1 MKHIIATTTVS
12 AAVTAGVAFAVYTY
26 KSEAKF
32 NPADIDRKMNVN
44 QVLFDGNE
52 IKNKSNDNRLPA
64 FFVYSLKISYLCSW
78 L

>member
-1 MKHIIATTTVS
+1 MKRKITPQIMKHIIVTTTVS

-52 IKNKSNDNRLPA
+52 IKIEK
-64 FFVYSLKISYLCSW
+64 
-78 L
+78 